1 MFDTPELHCSNFNSF
16 WRVYCRLSRDRAFM
30 HVALT
35 TRVCTDSEHST
46 FSRWMLSVF
55 FSALL
60 TGPPTHSRMH
70 SWSHMYPWVLGCA
83 RTHTHPHASA
93 RVQTWLLE
101 VLTWAMP
108 LCQLFPVERLSTCCF
123 SIGSEC
129 ELVSNWRLHF
139 FHFFFF
145 LEASTS
151 SWPLTS
157 HSILH
162 AFPPRIITNSTQ
174 QSWLGLTHM
183 STGLINARSF
193 SSFAAAA
200 ATGERSPYPNS
211 TLLRLPSPLAVTVLW
226 CFVSIVS
233 CFFFFPR
240 RAHRGCLQT
249 LSLFPCW
256 FSHSHRKRF
265 RWTAFFWVFL
275 FAQVSTVLLLEIN
288 INTSFSAMYQTRT
301 ASFVKDST

>member
-1 MFDTPELHCSNFNSF
+1 
-16 WRVYCRLSRDRAFM
+16 
-30 HVALT
+30 
-35 TRVCTDSEHST
+35 
-46 FSRWMLSVF
+46 
-55 FSALL
+55 
-60 TGPPTHSRMH
+60 MH

-83 RTHTHPHASA
+83 RTPTHTQVHAYRRGFWRFWRGRCLCVNSFLWRDFPLVVFPSA
-93 RVQTWLLE
+93 LS
-101 VLTWAMP
+101 AS
-108 LCQLFPVERLSTCCF
+108 LCQIDGCIF
-123 SIGSEC
+123 S
-129 ELVSNWRLHF
+129 L
-139 FHFFFF
+139 FF

-193 SSFAAAA
+193 FSFAAAA
-200 ATGERSPYPNS
+200 AAGERSPYPNS

-301 ASFVKDST
+301 ASFVKDSI